1 MSKVILQVSSAD
13 GTTKTSELT
22 EHDTFLLGRMEDCHL
37 CVPGDP
43 QVSRHHFL
51 LEACPPMASL
61 RDLGSLNGTH
71 VNGKKCGGREKGET
85 PEQGAIRQY
94 PSVDL
99 KNGDRITVGK
109 STIEV
114 RLESAPDAAAVPAAL
129 QQGDLSGLSPE
140 ALRQLIVAV
149 ASCHRPSAGRP
160 APSLIDDLI
169 IHHELGRGGC
179 GAVYLATP
187 KSGGDPVAVK
197 LMLSRAQAEPR
208 AIDQFKREMQVIAG
222 LKHPNIVSFLDSGS
236 DQGTFFFV
244 MEYCDGG
251 SLADVAMARG
261 GTIPPDVLMPWAI
274 QALEGLAAAHKEG
287 FVHRDI
293 KPQNILLHRNRA
305 KISDF
310 GLAKNF
316 QKAGLSGMSM
326 IIYLDTC
333 CLNRPYD
340 DQSQSRIQM
349 ETGAVLAILQR
360 VTMGEIQL
368 ADSSVLQFEV
378 HRIAD
383 QTRRNGILHFLSYAS
398 AFQILTPAIEQRGV
412 ELNRLGFKRLD
423 ALHLAAAEALKVDA
437 MLSTD
442 DQLIRRAFQG
452 LSKGLRQRPSC
463 SRGGFRFG

>member
-1 MSKVILQVSSAD
+1 MSAKVILQVSSAD
-13 GTTKTSELT
+13 GTTTTSEFT

-51 LEACPPMASL
+51 LEACPPMASM

-85 PEQGAIRQY
+85 PEQGALRQY
-94 PSVDL
+94 PSIDL

-109 STIEV
+109 SSIDV
-114 RLESAPDAAAVPAAL
+114 RLESALDAAAVPAAL

-140 ALRQLIVAV
+140 ALRQLIFGSPEKAV
-149 ASCHRPSAGRP
+149 FTLADYTVQR
-160 APSLIDDLI
+160 
-169 IHHELGRGGC
+169 ELGRGGC
-179 GAVYLATP
+179 GAVYLATR

-222 LKHPNIVSFLDSGS
+222 LKHPNIVRFLDSGS

-251 SLADVAMARG
+251 SLADVAKAAG

-274 QALEGLAAAHKEG
+274 QALKGLAAAHKEG

-326 IIYLDTC
+326 TGNYAGTPVFMPPEQITNFQYVKPVSDVWSFAASLYQLLTGKFPYRFDPKRDPIDII
-333 CLNRPYD
+333 LNENPVPIRDRMP
-340 DQSQSRIQM
+340 
-349 ETGAVLAILQR
+349 GLAK
-360 VTMGEIQL
+360 
-368 ADSSVLQFEV
+368 
-378 HRIAD
+378 
-383 QTRRNGILHFLSYAS
+383 N
-398 AFQILTPAIEQRGV
+398 
-412 ELNRLGFKRLD
+412 
-423 ALHLAAAEALKVDA
+423 LAAVIDKALVRSPKDRFPDAGKLFEAL
-437 MLSTD
+437 
-442 DQLIRRAFQG
+442 
-452 LSKGLRQRPSC
+452 RP
-463 SRGGFRFG
+463 

>member
-1 MSKVILQVSSAD
+1 MSAKVILQVSSAD
-13 GTTKTSELT
+13 GTTTTSEFT

-51 LEACPPMASL
+51 LEACPPMASM

-85 PEQGAIRQY
+85 PEQGALRQY
-94 PSVDL
+94 PSIDL

-109 STIEV
+109 SSIDV
-114 RLESAPDAAAVPAAL
+114 RLESALDAAAVPAAL

-140 ALRQLIVAV
+140 ALRQLIFGSPEKAV
-149 ASCHRPSAGRP
+149 FTLADYTVQR
-160 APSLIDDLI
+160 
-169 IHHELGRGGC
+169 ELGRGGC
-179 GAVYLATP
+179 GAVYLATR

-222 LKHPNIVSFLDSGS
+222 LKHPNIVRFLDSGS

-244 MEYCDGG
+244 MDYCDGG
-251 SLADVAMARG
+251 SLADVAKAAG

-274 QALEGLAAAHKEG
+274 QALKGLAAAHKEG

-326 IIYLDTC
+326 TGNYAGTPVFMPPEQITNFKYVKPVSDVWSFAASLYQLLTGKFPYRFDPKRDPIDII
-333 CLNRPYD
+333 LNENPVPIRDRMP
-340 DQSQSRIQM
+340 
-349 ETGAVLAILQR
+349 GLAK
-360 VTMGEIQL
+360 
-368 ADSSVLQFEV
+368 
-378 HRIAD
+378 
-383 QTRRNGILHFLSYAS
+383 N
-398 AFQILTPAIEQRGV
+398 
-412 ELNRLGFKRLD
+412 
-423 ALHLAAAEALKVDA
+423 LAAVIDKALVRSPKDRFPDAGKLFEAL
-437 MLSTD
+437 
-442 DQLIRRAFQG
+442 
-452 LSKGLRQRPSC
+452 RP
-463 SRGGFRFG
+463 

>member
-1 MSKVILQVSSAD
+1 MSAKVILQVSSAD
-13 GTTKTSELT
+13 GTTTTSEFT

-51 LEACPPMASL
+51 LEACPPMASM

-85 PEQGAIRQY
+85 PEQGALRQY
-94 PSVDL
+94 PSIDL

-109 STIEV
+109 SSIDV
-114 RLESAPDAAAVPAAL
+114 RLESALDAAAVPAAL

-140 ALRQLIVAV
+140 ALRQLIFGSPEKAV
-149 ASCHRPSAGRP
+149 FTLADYTVQR
-160 APSLIDDLI
+160 
-169 IHHELGRGGC
+169 ELGRGGC
-179 GAVYLATP
+179 GAVYLATR

-222 LKHPNIVSFLDSGS
+222 LKHPNIVRFLDSGS

-251 SLADVAMARG
+251 SLADVAKAAG

-274 QALEGLAAAHKEG
+274 QALKGLAAAHKEG

-326 IIYLDTC
+326 TGNYAGTPVFMPPEQITNFKYVKPVSDVWSFAASLYQLLTGKFPYRFDPKRDPIDII
-333 CLNRPYD
+333 LNENPVPIRDRMP
-340 DQSQSRIQM
+340 
-349 ETGAVLAILQR
+349 GLAK
-360 VTMGEIQL
+360 
-368 ADSSVLQFEV
+368 
-378 HRIAD
+378 
-383 QTRRNGILHFLSYAS
+383 N
-398 AFQILTPAIEQRGV
+398 
-412 ELNRLGFKRLD
+412 
-423 ALHLAAAEALKVDA
+423 LAAVIDKALVRSPKDRFPDAGKLFEAL
-437 MLSTD
+437 
-442 DQLIRRAFQG
+442 
-452 LSKGLRQRPSC
+452 RP
-463 SRGGFRFG
+463 